1 MILAVCFY
9 IFPVTILTVYKNFIL
24 LQHFFRTMGWS
35 TKYNLE
41 FKGLKEGLHEFEF
54 EVQDAF
60 FEHFEQGL
68 VNKGRV
74 QVKVT
79 LEKRSLFM
87 KLFFDLKGQI
97 ELVCDRCLENYQQK
111 LKKSYELFVKF
122 GDNESDDDEI
132 IWILPEEYK
141 INLAQLIYEY
151 IILSIPLK
159 QVHPDNKNGESGCN
173 KEMLEKLEKL
183 KLREEK
189 NETIDPRW
197 SALKNWN
204 NNQN

>member
-1 MILAVCFY
+1 M
-9 IFPVTILTVYKNFIL
+9 
-24 LQHFFRTMGWS
+24 QHFFRTMGWS
-35 TKYNLE
+35 TKYNIE

-54 EVQDAF
+54 EVKDAF

-68 VNKGRV
+68 VNKGSV
-74 QVKVT
+74 QVTVT
-79 LEKRSLFM
+79 LEKRSFFM
-87 KLFFDLKGQI
+87 KLFFDVKGWV

-111 LKKSYELFVKF
+111 LKNSYELFVKF
-122 GDNESDDDEI
+122 GDKESDDDEI
-132 IWILPEEYK
+132 IWILPEEHK

-173 KEMLEKLEKL
+173 KEMLDKLEKF

-189 NETIDPRW
+189 NKTIDPRW